1 MNKIRGLGSMK
12 REKILKALKA
22 QLKMGNHIIG
32 VSTGTGITAKYAKQG
47 GADFIL
53 TLNSGR
59 FRQMGRSSLA
69 GFLPFGNSNDM
80 VMEFASK
87 EIIPLVKDLPI
98 IFGLNATDPTK
109 NMDNYINE
117 IKDMGFSGINNYP
130 TVGLIDGEFNDA
142 LEEEG
147 NHYLL
152 EVEAIRIA
160 HERDMFT
167 VAFVFN
173 EIQAAQMIEAGADI
187 ICVHLG
193 LTEGGLLGAKKVFS
207 LEAAKKKADS
217 IFNKCNELK
226 PDVLKLIYGGPV
238 KTPIDVQYMYSNN
251 EDLMGYIGGSSF
263 ERIPSEKS
271 ITNITKAFKVSGKL
285 DEDDLLVKM
294 LDGVT
299 KHYDYVEF
307 VKEYIAQ
314 NYMNDISFLDL
325 ARVAHVSRSYL
336 SSLFTKN
343 VGCSFQEY
351 LVKFRIDRAI
361 EILDRDKIQLSEL
374 ASLVGYHDYAQFSKM
389 FKKYK
394 GFSPKQ
400 YKSNI
405 NTKT

>member
-1 MNKIRGLGSMK
+1 MK
-12 REKILKALKA
+12 REEILKTLKS
-22 QLKMGNHIIG
+22 QMKMGNHIIG

-53 TLNSGR
+53 MLNSGK
-59 FRQMGRSSLA
+59 FRQMGRSSLG
-69 GFLPFGNSNDM
+69 GFLPFCNSNDM
-80 VMEFASK
+80 VMDFASR
-87 EIIPLVKDLPI
+87 EIIPLVKDIPI

-109 NMDNYINE
+109 NMVSYINE
-117 IKDMGFSGINNYP
+117 IKDRGFSGINNYP
-130 TVGLIDGEFNDA
+130 TVGLIDGLFREA
-142 LEEEG
+142 LKEDG
-147 NHYLL
+147 YHYLL

-160 HERDMFT
+160 HERNLFT
-167 VAFVFN
+167 IAFVFD
-173 EIQAAQMIEAGADI
+173 EVQAAQMIEAGADI

-193 LTEGGLLGAKKVFS
+193 LTEGGLLGARKVLS
-207 LEAAKKKADS
+207 LESAKVKADK
-217 IFNKCNELK
+217 IFNTCNELK
-226 PDVLKLIYGGPV
+226 PDLIKLVYGGPV
-238 KTPIDVQYMYSNN
+238 KTPIDIQYMYSNN
-251 EDLMGYIGGSSF
+251 ENLMGYIGGSAF

-285 DEDDLLVKM
+285 DEDDLMVKM

-336 SSLFTKN
+336 SSLFKKE
-343 VGCSFQEY
+343 VGCCFQTY
-351 LVKFRIDRAI
+351 IVNFRIDKAI
-361 EILDRDKIQLSEL
+361 EILIRGSIPLSEV
-374 ASLVGYHDYAQFSKM
+374 ATLVGYQDYAQFSKM

-394 GFSPKQ
+394 GYSPKQ
-400 YKSNI
+400 YRSNI